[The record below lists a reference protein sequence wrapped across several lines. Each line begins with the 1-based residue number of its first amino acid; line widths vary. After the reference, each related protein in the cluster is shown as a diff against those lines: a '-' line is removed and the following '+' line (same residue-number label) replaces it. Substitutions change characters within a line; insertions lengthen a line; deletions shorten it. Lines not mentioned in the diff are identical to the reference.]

1 MSKDHAG
8 ARGRSYRLIEYW
20 STELSPVLKS
30 NPESLITHT
39 QHSGVDLRL
48 QDRYTLHPVMGDGNL
63 LISLPPQQCS
73 NPCKILTC
81 TQQNFFGFKQSNAHG
96 AKMLLQVRLLRP
108 CEG

>member
-8 ARGRSYRLIEYW
+8 ARGRSYRLIKYW

-30 NPESLITHT
+30 NPEYFITHT
-39 QHSGVDLRL
+39 PSPSVNLRP

-63 LISLPPQQCS
+63 LIGLPPQQCS

-81 TQQNFFGFKQSNAHG
+81 TISLCKLIIH
-96 AKMLLQVRLLRP
+96 L
-108 CEG
+108 